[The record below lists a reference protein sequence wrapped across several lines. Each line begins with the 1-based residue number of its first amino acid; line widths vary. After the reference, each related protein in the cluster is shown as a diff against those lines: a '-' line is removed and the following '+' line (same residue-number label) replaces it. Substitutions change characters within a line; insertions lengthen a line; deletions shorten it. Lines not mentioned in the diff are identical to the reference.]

1 MSVVLAVLTSD
12 PNLLPCE
19 LHRLAGQ
26 VALQGDQ
33 RPNAVGVGAYA
44 QDEVLLRRFS
54 DAAELTVPGL
64 APSHESEALVFHA
77 ARLPVGMSLED
88 NTQPFRIRRW
98 LFAHQGTLQGF
109 EQLRAQLLEPVPEF
123 LQRQVRGATVSEVA
137 FMRFLMHLRD
147 TGSPDEPRLE
157 AEAVGRVLAD
167 TARELERAAAGAG
180 AARASTVNLV
190 ATNGHLLVATRC
202 GELPLS
208 YTRLEGT
215 DRCEVCGIT
224 PTTPEMQPG
233 VIAHRRR
240 KSVVVASHV
249 KRTAGWVELPRGTTL
264 AVSEDLQVRHLTA

>member
-190 ATNGHLLVATRC
+190 ATNGHLLVATRF
-202 GELPLS
+202 GELPLY